1 MKRSEEATAMQEKN
15 IIIIIIIIINE
26 AQLRAYDTIKGRELN
41 CRLRIFLEKLQNL
54 SCIIALHT

>member
-1 MKRSEEATAMQEKN
+1 MKRSLEATAMQEKN
-15 IIIIIIIIINE
+15 IIIIIIIINE